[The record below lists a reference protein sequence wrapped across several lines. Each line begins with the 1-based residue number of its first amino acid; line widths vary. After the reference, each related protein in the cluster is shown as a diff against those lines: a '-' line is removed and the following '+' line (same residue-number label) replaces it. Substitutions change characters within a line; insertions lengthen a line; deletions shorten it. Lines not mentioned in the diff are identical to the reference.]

1 MEKRKYGLF
10 TGIAMITGIVIGSGI
25 FFKSDNILL
34 WTNGN
39 VLQGVLI
46 FLIAAVAIIFG
57 SLTIS
62 QLAART
68 DNPGGII
75 AYAEEFCSMPI
86 SCAFGWFQSFLYLPS
101 ITAVVA
107 WVAGIYV
114 CILFPITETLEN
126 QTLIGAGFITILY
139 IFNILSA
146 KLGGYIQ
153 NTTTIIKLIP
163 LFVIAIAGVIFGDPV
178 ESLSYTPQNVGTLGL
193 LSAIPPIA
201 FSFDGWAISTSIC
214 HEIKDSK
221 KNLPRALIFS
231 PILILIIYV
240 LYFVGISSLV
250 GPERIM
256 EMGDAHVNYAANLI
270 LGEMGAKLILVFIII
285 SVLGTVNGIILGSIR
300 LPYAMAIRN
309 MIPGSKVFR
318 KENERLGNMPVH
330 SALLAYVISLFM
342 LFLHYITQK
351 YNMLYNSDIS
361 EISIVTN
368 YVGYIV
374 LYIAV
379 IRLAKR
385 GEIKNMWYGYVFP
398 AFAILGALI
407 ILFGGMKNPL
417 FLTYFII
424 CGLLIIVSILYAMK
438 NKDRIK

>member
-1 MEKRKYGLF
+1 MEQKKYGLF

-39 VLQGVLI
+39 VIQGVMI
-46 FLIAAVAIIFG
+46 FLIAAIAIIFG

-75 AYAEEFCSMPI
+75 AYAEEFCGIPI

-107 WVAGIYV
+107 WVAGIYI
-114 CILFPITETLEN
+114 CILFPIPETLEN
-126 QTLIGAGFITILY
+126 QILLGAGLITILY
-139 IFNILSA
+139 LFNILSA

-153 NTTTIIKLIP
+153 NTTMLIKLIP
-163 LFVIAIAGVIFGDPV
+163 LFIIAIAGILLGNPV
-178 ESLSYTPQNVGTLGL
+178 ESLSYTPKNVGTLGI

-214 HEIKDSK
+214 HEIKESK
-221 KNLPRALIFS
+221 KNLPRALIIS

-240 LYFVGISSLV
+240 AYFVGISSLV
-250 GPERIM
+250 GPDKIM
-256 EMGDAHVNYAANLI
+256 EMGDAHVQYAANLI
-270 LGEMGAKLILVFIII
+270 WGGFGAKLILIFVII

-300 LPYAMAIRN
+300 LPYALAIRN
-309 MIPGSKVFR
+309 MIPGSKILR
-318 KENERLGNMPVH
+318 KENKHLGDMPVH
-330 SALLAYVISLFM
+330 SALLAYAISLFM

-351 YNMLYNSDIS
+351 YHMLYNSDIS

-368 YVGYIV
+368 YLGYII
-374 LYIAV
+374 LYLAV

-385 GEIKNMWYGYVFP
+385 GEIKNIWYGYIFP
-398 AFAILGALI
+398 TFAILGAFI

-424 CGLLIIVSILYAMK
+424 CGIMITISILYALK
-438 NKDRIK
+438 NKDKIK